1 MTNNAWKCASWKMTK
16 IVVVRIIYVKILF
29 VHTSCSSHGSWC
41 SPHITVLPV
50 WERFLSHLL
59 HPPACYGLNYSFAIM
74 RVRTEGTTSWLGK
87 NLLCACGKLHR
98 KRKRYMTAGVPAPI
112 STMEIQTQ
120 MVNDLPTYYGLCCAS
135 VNVSIRVV
143 DQTNPMFLCG
153 MQMNLVYSR

>member
-1 MTNNAWKCASWKMTK
+1 MRIMKNDKNSCCKNNLCKD
-16 IVVVRIIYVKILF
+16 IVRA
-29 VHTSCSSHGSWC
+29 
-41 SPHITVLPV
+41 HIM
-50 WERFLSHLL
+50 FLSRFVMLSTHYGSPYLRKIPFTSPT
-59 HPPACYGLNYSFAIM
+59 PPSACYGLNYSFAIM